1 LKNPL
6 ALLASVNSLTP
17 TRPAVH
23 GKHDSTLNYRKQTTM
38 KTKNEIKIAIEAT
51 SPRSAWGRA
60 VKTYAIELL
69 DSLDGEYR
77 AVALLNGAENWKA
90 YSFGGCSLIYDT
102 EIAER
107 VCSPSEL
114 KRKRGGELAP
124 NAMESWLDC
133 QARALSQAARLI
145 SRNA

>member
-1 LKNPL
+1 MANLTSKN
-6 ALLASVNSLTP
+6 
-17 TRPAVH
+17 RQRY
-23 GKHDSTLNYRKQTTM
+23 KMR
-38 KTKNEIKIAIEAT
+38 TKNEIKIAIEAT
-51 SPRSAWGRA
+51 SPRSAWSKA
-60 VKTYAIELL
+60 VKSYALELL
-69 DSLDGEYR
+69 DGLDGEYR
-77 AVALLNGAENWKA
+77 AVALLNGAENWRA
-90 YSFGGCSLIYDT
+90 YSFGGCALIYDA

-145 SRNA
+145 SRND

>member
-1 LKNPL
+1 MLK
-6 ALLASVNSLTP
+6 
-17 TRPAVH
+17 R
-23 GKHDSTLNYRKQTTM
+23 LNQTKPRYKM
-38 KTKNEIKIAIEAT
+38 KTKNEIQDAIKAT
-51 SPRSAWGRA
+51 NPRGAWSKA
-60 VKTYAIELL
+60 VKSYALELL

-77 AVALLNGAENWKA
+77 AVALLNGAESWRA
-90 YSFGGCSLIYDT
+90 YSFGGCSLIYDA

>member
-1 LKNPL
+1 
-6 ALLASVNSLTP
+6 VHILTP
-17 TRPAVH
+17 TRPAEH
-23 GKHDSTLNYRKQTTM
+23 GKPNSTLNNRKQTTM
-38 KTKNEIKIAIEAT
+38 KTKNEIKSAIEST
-51 SPRSAWGRA
+51 NPRSAWSKA
-60 VKTYAIELL
+60 VKSYSLELI
-69 DSLDGEYR
+69 DSLDGEYS
-77 AVALLNGAENWKA
+77 AVALLNGAENWRA
-90 YSFGGCSLIYDT
+90 YSFGGCSLIYDA

-133 QARALSQAARLI
+133 QARAISQAARLI

>member
-1 LKNPL
+1 
-6 ALLASVNSLTP
+6 VNILTP

-23 GKHDSTLNYRKQTTM
+23 GKPNSTLKNRKQTTM
-38 KTKNEIKIAIEAT
+38 KTKNEIQNAIEAT
-51 SPRSAWGRA
+51 NPRSAWSKA
-60 VKTYAIELL
+60 VKSYALELL

-77 AVALLNGAENWKA
+77 AVALLNGAENWRA
-90 YSFGGCSLIYDT
+90 YSFGGCSLIYDA
-102 EIAER
+102 EIADR

>member
-1 LKNPL
+1 
-6 ALLASVNSLTP
+6 
-17 TRPAVH
+17 VH
-23 GKHDSTLNYRKQTTM
+23 GKPDSTLNNIKQTTM
-38 KTKNEIKIAIEAT
+38 KTKNEIQDAIEST
-51 SPRSAWGRA
+51 NPRSAWGRA

-77 AVALLNGAENWKA
+77 AVALLDGAENWKA
-90 YSFGGCSLIYDT
+90 YSFGGCSLIYDE